1 MKASEVIT
9 ELTRLQ
15 ELFGDLDVKINYSLS
30 DTDQIVCDVYEDW
43 LDENVYNPVPPDF
56 FVIT

>member
-9 ELTRLQ
+9 DLVSLLEK
-15 ELFGDLDVKINYSLS
+15 FGDLDVKVNYSLS

-43 LDENVYNPVPPDF
+43 LDENAYNPVPPDF
-56 FVIT
+56 FVIS